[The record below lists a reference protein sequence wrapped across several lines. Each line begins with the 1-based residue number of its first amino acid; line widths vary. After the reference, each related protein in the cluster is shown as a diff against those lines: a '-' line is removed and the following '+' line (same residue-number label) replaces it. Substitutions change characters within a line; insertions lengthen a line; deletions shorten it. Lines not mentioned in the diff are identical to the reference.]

1 MSKYSNPD
9 GIKRVWRKALE
20 HLQPPPNYT
29 PAEWAEENIKIPLG
43 NAIPGPIRFANAPY
57 QIEPLNMFADPD
69 CEQITLMWGA
79 QLGKTQLL
87 NCAMGYYIAHEPASQ
102 MMMQPSQGDLHTWL
116 ETKFNP
122 MIEQNEALN
131 DRVAKPRSREG
142 VNNQNMKSY
151 PGGFLMFAWA
161 GSPRTMRG
169 RSAPKIYCDEVD
181 GYEYNAEGH
190 PVSLLWQRAA
200 TFGDQRKLLV
210 TSTPTIKNAS
220 FVEKSFE
227 SGDRR
232 RYWVPC
238 PHCHQEI
245 LLLWS
250 QVMWDKD
257 ADGNHLP
264 ESAYY
269 CCQLCGSSINDTEK
283 RMAVQ
288 QGRWIAERDFVGH
301 ASYHIS
307 ELYSNFRRWRD
318 IVRSFLEKKRTHD
331 LQSFVNV
338 SLAETWEEAGEQID
352 DHNLAERR
360 ETMQKIPDAAIILT
374 AGVDVQDNRL
384 EISLIG
390 WGRDDESWVISHD
403 TLYGDPSTPQMWTAL
418 DSQLMR
424 QYETESGRKI
434 AIRATC
440 IDSGGHFTNSVYAFC
455 KKNMGRRI
463 FAIKGV
469 GGEGKPIS
477 GRPSKN
483 NVAKCPLFPI
493 GVDTVKDLLFARMRI
508 QEEGPGYMHF
518 SDELNDEYFK
528 QLTAEKIVTR
538 YQRGFKRRVFEKVR
552 PRNEALDCMV
562 YALAA
567 YTIIGININSFA
579 DKLESDAEEQK
590 NVEKSPHS
598 PANSDTITNKLV
610 SSKTMRRPQKSGFAN
625 SWR

>member
-1 MSKYSNPD
+1 MSEYSNPE
-9 GIKRVWRKALE
+9 GIARTWRRAKEFLR
-20 HLQPPPNYT
+20 PPPKYS
-29 PAEWAEENIKIPLG
+29 PAEWAEDNIKIPLG

-57 QIEPLNMFADPD
+57 QREPLDMFANQE

-87 NCAMGYYIAHEPASQ
+87 NCAMGYYVAHEPASQ

-122 MIEQNEALN
+122 MVDQNEALQ
-131 DRVAKPRSREG
+131 DRIAKPRSREG

-210 TSTPTIKNAS
+210 TSTPTIKGVS
-220 FVEKSFE
+220 FVEKSFD
-227 SGDRR
+227 SGDQRR
-232 RYWVPC
+232 FWVPC
-238 PHCHQEI
+238 PHCNKEI

-250 QVMWDKD
+250 QVMWEKD
-257 ADGNHLP
+257 EEGNHLP
-264 ESAYY
+264 ETAYY
-269 CCQLCGSSINDTEK
+269 CCQMCGSIITDSEK
-283 RMAVQ
+283 RMALQ
-288 QGRWIAERDFVGH
+288 HGRWISEKPFLGH
-301 ASYHIS
+301 ASYHLS
-307 ELYSNFRRWRD
+307 ELYSSFRRWRD
-318 IVRSFLEKKRTHD
+318 IVRSFIEKKKTND
-331 LQSFVNV
+331 LQTFVNV
-338 SLAETWEEAGEQID
+338 SLAETWEEEGEQVD
-352 DHNLAERR
+352 DHDLAERR
-360 ETMQKIPDAAIILT
+360 EPIVNVPDDVIVIT

-384 EISLIG
+384 EISVIG
-390 WGRDDESWVISHD
+390 WGRDDETWTLSHE
-403 TLYGDPSTPQMWTAL
+403 TLYGDPSTPQLWTSL
-418 DSQLMR
+418 DSHLMQ
-424 QYETESGRKI
+424 QYRTESGRDI

-440 IDSGGHFTNSVYAFC
+440 VDSGGHFTNSVYAFC
-455 KKNMGRRI
+455 KKNAGRRI

-483 NVAKCPLFPI
+483 NVARCPLFPI

-508 QEEGPGYMHF
+508 KDQGAGYMHF
-518 SDELNDEYFK
+518 SDKLNDEYFK
-528 QLTAEKIVTR
+528 QLTAEKVVTR
-538 YQRGFKRRVFEKVR
+538 YQRGFKKRVFEKTR
-552 PRNEALDCMV
+552 QRNEALDCMV

-567 YTIIGININSFA
+567 YTIIGINVNSYA
-579 DKLESDAEEQK
+579 DRMKKQLETEEKTNNSPEK
-590 NVEKSPHS
+590 N
-598 PANSDTITNKLV
+598 DTITDRLV
-610 SSKTMRRPQKSGFAN
+610 SSRRRTPQKAGFAN